1 MHPDPILEFTLFN
14 HTFSI
19 TLYGICI
26 SVGLIA
32 CLIVLKLYTDH
43 RRMKT
48 AVQDYIFFIAIL
60 AIALGFVGAMLF
72 QSVYNYI
79 ENGVWEFG
87 AITAMGGFITGAAV
101 FIGAYF
107 GIGHFY
113 FSKGELKG
121 AHVKEFNTIVQV
133 APICITIAH
142 AIGRIGCLMAGC
154 CHGAEVSGPGQGGL
168 WMNGGYYIPTQL
180 YESIFLFILFGVLS
194 LLYFKRFNIIPV
206 VDLISYGIWR
216 FIIEFFRTDDRG
228 SVGLG
233 ITPSQFQ
240 SIIFVLAGIALF
252 IVWYCKKWPFREP
265 VREEAAPAA
274 AESAD
279 GDKKEE

>member
-79 ENGVWEFG
+79 ETEFG
-87 AITAMGGFITGAAV
+87 NSGRSPQWAV
-101 FIGAYF
+101 
-107 GIGHFY
+107 
-113 FSKGELKG
+113 S
-121 AHVKEFNTIVQV
+121 
-133 APICITIAH
+133 
-142 AIGRIGCLMAGC
+142 
-154 CHGAEVSGPGQGGL
+154 S
-168 WMNGGYYIPTQL
+168 
-180 YESIFLFILFGVLS
+180 
-194 LLYFKRFNIIPV
+194 
-206 VDLISYGIWR
+206 
-216 FIIEFFRTDDRG
+216 
-228 SVGLG
+228 
-233 ITPSQFQ
+233 
-240 SIIFVLAGIALF
+240 
-252 IVWYCKKWPFREP
+252 P
-265 VREEAAPAA
+265 VRPCL
-274 AESAD
+274 SARTSA
-279 GDKKEE
+279 